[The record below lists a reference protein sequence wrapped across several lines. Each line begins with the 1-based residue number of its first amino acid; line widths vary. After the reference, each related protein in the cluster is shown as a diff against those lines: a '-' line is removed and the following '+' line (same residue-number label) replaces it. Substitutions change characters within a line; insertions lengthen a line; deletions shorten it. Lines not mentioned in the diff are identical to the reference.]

1 MNSFLR
7 FSAVLVIAASTWL
20 AAPSSHAA
28 DLGAVAKPAQLDDTQ
43 WASLQKAVG
52 ANLPGLVKLEGDVA
66 SAGAD
71 GAPQDQAG
79 FSVALDG
86 DTALIGAP
94 FDDVG
99 NTIDQGSV
107 HVFKRVADDWQYEA
121 KLLALDGASAD
132 RFGYSVDLDGDTA
145 IVGGLF
151 REPDTGNRIG
161 VAHVFVRNSGV
172 WTQQQ
177 RLTTSFIHALTRY
190 ETSVAVS
197 GDIALVGVPHETV
210 GTSVL
215 QGAAYVF
222 VRVGS
227 SWFQQ
232 GPMLVASDGVQESS
246 FGSSVDLVGTTA
258 IVGAWGQQLGENSA
272 PGAAYVFT
280 RGASAWLQQA
290 RLTASNGANGDQF
303 GYSVAVHGD
312 TALVGAPNRVV
323 SGSTGRGTAYVF
335 RKSGTLWSEQAQLT
349 GSGTEAADWFGHSV
363 ALEAGIAA
371 VGAPA
376 TLGGAG
382 RAYVFADTGGSW
394 SQQASHAVPALGEFG
409 SALGASIALDGGS
422 LLAGA
427 PNREVDGNQKQGA
440 AFFVANAA
448 AVSAIPQQVS
458 VAGSSAI
465 KGFGYSVDT
474 HNGTALVSASMSFGG
489 PDASPAAVYVYTYE
503 NNQWRRQARL
513 EPPEPLTVDGFGA
526 SVAVF
531 GDLALVGAPSAT
543 VGGVAE
549 RGAVYAYRRSGSTW
563 APEGVLTSD
572 DGASLDGFGA
582 ALDLNGLSAV
592 VGASGHDVGGNLNQG
607 AAYVFVRDGQQWSRQ
622 AKLTANDG
630 AAQDRFGGAVAI
642 HGDTVLIGA
651 ADAIYAAGFY
661 RGVAYLFDRAGAV
674 WSQSARL
681 TPDPDSM
688 GGGFGRAVA
697 LDAETAVIGGT
708 TEPPQALPDPAKV
721 VYVFSRTGF
730 SWERLARLQ
739 SGQSFFDGFGASV
752 AVDLDSLLVAASE
765 RDLVYLFKR
774 QQGVWSLYSVL
785 TDLAARPGD
794 RFGNAVSVSAG
805 SALIG
810 GFGSGGNLPYGNPE
824 DGAAYVFSGLA
835 DLFSNGF
842 ELPATAASV
851 QAKGNSLQ

>member
-1 MNSFLR
+1 MNCFLR
-7 FSAVLVIAASTWL
+7 LSAVCVLAASNWL
-20 AAPSSHAA
+20 AAPACHAA
-28 DLGAVAKPAQLDDTQ
+28 GLSAVAKPAQLDDAQ
-43 WASLQKAVG
+43 WASLQTAVD
-52 ANLPGLVKLEGDVA
+52 ANLVGLMQFEGDVA
-66 SAGAD
+66 TAGAD
-71 GAPQDQAG
+71 GAPQDEAG

-86 DTALIGAP
+86 DTALIGVP

-99 NTIDQGSV
+99 NAIDQGSV

-121 KLLALDGASAD
+121 KLVALEGASAD

-151 REPDTGNRIG
+151 REPEAGNRIG
-161 VAHVFVRNSGV
+161 VAHVFVRTGGA
-172 WTQQQ
+172 WIQQQ
-177 RLTTSFIHALTRY
+177 RLTTSFIHALSRV

-232 GPMLVASDGVQESS
+232 GPMLVASDGVQGSS

-258 IVGAWGQQLGENSA
+258 IVGAWGQQLGENFA

-312 TALVGAPNRVV
+312 TALVGAPNRAV
-323 SGSTGRGTAYVF
+323 SGSEGLGTAYVF

-349 GSGTEAADWFGHSV
+349 GSGTEAAVEFGHSV

-376 TLGGAG
+376 TLGRAG
-382 RAYVFADTGGSW
+382 RTYVFADAEGSW
-394 SQQASHAVPALGEFG
+394 SQQASYAVAPLGEFG
-409 SALGASIALDGGS
+409 SALGASVALDGGS

-427 PNREVDGNQKQGA
+427 PSREVDGNQRQGA
-440 AFFVANAA
+440 AFFVTNAA
-448 AVSAIPQQVS
+448 TVGAVPERLPL
-458 VAGSSAI
+458 AGSSAI

-474 HNGTALVSASMSFGG
+474 HNGTALVSASMGFIGSV
-489 PDASPAAVYVYTYE
+489 ASPSAVYVYTYE
-503 NNQWRRQARL
+503 GSQWRLQARL
-513 EPPEPLTVDGFGA
+513 QSPDPSMSDGYGA

-531 GDLALVGAPSAT
+531 GDLALVGAPYAT

-549 RGAVYAYRRSGSTW
+549 RGAVYVYRRTGSTW
-563 APEGVLTSD
+563 APEGTLTSD

-582 ALDLNGLSAV
+582 ALDLHGLSAV

-607 AAYVFVRDGQQWSRQ
+607 AAYVFIRDGQQWSRQ
-622 AKLTANDG
+622 AKLTASDG

-642 HGDTVLIGA
+642 HADTVLIGA

-661 RGVAYLFDRAGAV
+661 RGVAYLFDRTGAV

-697 LDAETAVIGGT
+697 LDAETAVIGGA
-708 TEPPQALPDPAKV
+708 TEQAQPDLENA
-721 VYVFSRTGF
+721 VYVFSRAGS

-739 SGQSFFDGFGASV
+739 SGQSFFDGFGTSV
-752 AVDLDSLLVAASE
+752 AVDMDSLLVAASE
-765 RDLVYLFKR
+765 RGLVYLFKR
-774 QQGVWSLYSVL
+774 QQGVWSLYSAL
-785 TDLAARPGD
+785 ADLAGRPGD
-794 RFGNAVSVSAG
+794 RFGNAVSVSG
-805 SALIG
+805 GFALIG
-810 GFGSGGNLPYGNPE
+810 AFGTGGNLPFGNPQ
-824 DGAAYVFSGLA
+824 DGGAYVFSGLA
-835 DLFSNGF
+835 DLFANGF
-842 ELPATAASV
+842 ESSATTASV
-851 QAKGNSLQ
+851 HTEGNSPR